1 MARRRPAGVVRDFGI
16 AWCAMTSAWA
26 TQSRTPRPSIAS
38 RRRRLP
44 PTRTVRILACS
55 IALTALLSFA
65 DAQGHEIAEAEHRS
79 DAIRATW
86 FRVGDLVNSALSKLR
101 RDRSDC
107 TPRGPQH
114 AASSVETEGGPP
126 NGR

>member
-1 MARRRPAGVVRDFGI
+1 
-16 AWCAMTSAWA
+16 MTSAWA

-38 RRRRLP
+38 GTRRLP
-44 PTRTVRILACS
+44 PTRTVRILTCS

-86 FRVGDLVNSALSKLR
+86 FRVGDLVNSALSKLH
-101 RDRSDC
+101 RDRSDG
-107 TPRGPQH
+107 TPRVDDRGPPH
-114 AASSVETEGGPP
+114 VASSVETEGGPVKGRD

>member
-1 MARRRPAGVVRDFGI
+1 
-16 AWCAMTSAWA
+16 
-26 TQSRTPRPSIAS
+26 
-38 RRRRLP
+38 
-44 PTRTVRILACS
+44 VRILACS

-101 RDRSDC
+101 RDRSDV
-107 TPRGPQH
+107 TPRVDDRGPQH
-114 AASSVETEGGPP
+114 AVSSVETEGGPP
-126 NGR
+126 SGRDNGR

>member
-1 MARRRPAGVVRDFGI
+1 
-16 AWCAMTSAWA
+16 MTSAWA

-38 RRRRLP
+38 GTRRLP

-65 DAQGHEIAEAEHRS
+65 DAEGHEIAEAEHGR
-79 DAIRATW
+79 DTIRETW
-86 FRVGDLVNSALSKLR
+86 FRVGNLVNSALSKLR
-101 RDRSDC
+101 RDRSDG
-107 TPRGPQH
+107 TPQVDDRGPQH

-126 NGR
+126 NGRDNDR